1 MLQKINKNA
10 TFTEGQTNITKY
22 QVSSLQNINQLEE
35 DFNKEE
41 YKYTNENNIGI
52 DFVQSIDANTFYLIF
67 KSVMLESEFFLEIL
81 IYQDETGKIY
91 SIWGTTDDDLMQTWV
106 NELIKGISLD
116 ISFLKE
122 INLSIDE
129 NLPLWLL
136 SKDLIG
142 EKNLTE
148 EIEIETIDNAQ
159 ASVSEFSSI
168 SFDSNTLNE
177 LTERLVS
184 ALKER
189 KFGNVGLVIKKK
201 KDNKRVKFVI
211 QKDYKLKVIN
221 TYTRGFPIINGNL
234 VEKRISSILFIVKE
248 LLPELRRAYNQTPDI
263 EKKQIELEYNLK
275 CINQIFKEVPDFI
288 NRLISKTIEA
298 EIEEFRIK
306 PESENKDGDMGEDIA
321 DKSDEFINDL
331 YENIIKL
338 KDKLEEIVSINKNMT
353 ITTLFEYGLLKK
365 GDKLIASHKEEYFSA
380 EITTNGKLLYAG
392 KEFDKPSDP
401 GKLIYQKRGWGYGPS
416 GWTFWKLQK
425 EAEQVIPLD
434 DLRQKCKFLIFK
446 DKYKNNL
453 YY

>member
-1 MLQKINKNA
+1 MLQKINRNA

-22 QVSSLQNINQLEE
+22 QVYFRQNINKLEE
-35 DFNKEE
+35 ELKREE

-263 EKKQIELEYNLK
+263 EKKRIELEYNLK
-275 CINQIFKEVPDFI
+275 CINQIF
-288 NRLISKTIEA
+288 IE
-298 EIEEFRIK
+298 I
-306 PESENKDGDMGEDIA
+306 
-321 DKSDEFINDL
+321 
-331 YENIIKL
+331 
-338 KDKLEEIVSINKNMT
+338 
-353 ITTLFEYGLLKK
+353 
-365 GDKLIASHKEEYFSA
+365 
-380 EITTNGKLLYAG
+380 
-392 KEFDKPSDP
+392 
-401 GKLIYQKRGWGYGPS
+401 
-416 GWTFWKLQK
+416 
-425 EAEQVIPLD
+425 
-434 DLRQKCKFLIFK
+434 
-446 DKYKNNL
+446 
-453 YY
+453 